1 MEANVEQATASKS
14 RDGRGALTWGII
26 WMVSYFGARAALEWS
41 FGPQTGSGRLTVA
54 LIPIV
59 PFVAFIWK
67 FIGSMREADE
77 LERRIQLEAL
87 AIAFPLAMVLLMV
100 LALVQLAVPLNPDD
114 WSYRHVWYF
123 LPIFWLGGL
132 SIARRRYQ

>member
-1 MEANVEQATASKS
+1 MERATTNRS
-14 RDGRGALTWGII
+14 RNGTAAIAWGIMWI
-26 WMVSYFGARAALEWS
+26 VSYFGARAALEWMGDAES
-41 FGPQTGSGRLTVA
+41 TGSRLAVA

-67 FIGSMREADE
+67 FISSLREADE
-77 LERRIQLEAL
+77 LERRIHLEAL
-87 AIAFPLAMVLLMV
+87 AIAFPLAMVLLMI
-100 LALVQLAVPLNPDD
+100 LALVQLAMPLNPDD

>member
-1 MEANVEQATASKS
+1 M
-14 RDGRGALTWGII
+14 L
-26 WMVSYFGARAALEWS
+26 SYFGARAALEWMGDRQPA
-41 FGPQTGSGRLTVA
+41 GPRLAVA

-59 PFVAFIWK
+59 PFAGFIWK
-67 FIGSMREADE
+67 FIGSLREADE

-87 AIAFPLAMVLLMV
+87 AIAFPMAMVLLMI
-100 LALVQLAVPLNPDD
+100 LALVQLAMPLNPDD

>member
-1 MEANVEQATASKS
+1 MRRLDLAATA
-14 RDGRGALTWGII
+14 
-26 WMVSYFGARAALEWS
+26 RAVLEWM
-41 FGPQTGSGRLTVA
+41 GDGQPAGSRLAVA
-54 LIPIV
+54 LIPII
-59 PFVAFIWK
+59 PFAAFIWK
-67 FIGSMREADE
+67 FIGALRQADE

-87 AIAFPLAMVLLMV
+87 AIAFPLAMVLLMI
-100 LALVQLAVPLNPDD
+100 LALVQLAMPLNPDD

>member
-1 MEANVEQATASKS
+1 M
-14 RDGRGALTWGII
+14 L
-26 WMVSYFGARAALEWS
+26 SYFGVRAALERM
-41 FGPQTGSGRLTVA
+41 GDTQPAGSRLAIA

-59 PFVAFIWK
+59 PFAAFIWK
-67 FIGSMREADE
+67 FIASLREADE

-87 AIAFPLAMVLLMV
+87 AIAFPVAIVLLMV

-123 LPIFWLGGL
+123 LPIFWLGSL
-132 SIARRRYQ
+132 SIARRRYR

>member
-1 MEANVEQATASKS
+1 MERATANKS
-14 RDGRGALTWGII
+14 RNGRTALTWAII
-26 WMVSYFGARAALEWS
+26 WMLSYFSARAALEWMAD
-41 FGPQTGSGRLTVA
+41 GQPAGTRLAVA

-67 FIGSMREADE
+67 FIGSLREADE

-87 AIAFPLAMVLLMV
+87 AIAFPLAMVLLMI
-100 LALVQLAVPLNPDD
+100 LALVQLAMPLNPDD

>member
-1 MEANVEQATASKS
+1 MDRATVGTSKN
-14 RDGRGALTWGII
+14 GRSALTWGII
-26 WMVSYFGARAALEWS
+26 WIVSYFGARAALEWMDDMQPP
-41 FGPQTGSGRLTVA
+41 GARLAVA

-67 FIGSMREADE
+67 FIGSLREADE

-87 AIAFPLAMVLLMV
+87 AIAFPLAMVLLMI
-100 LALVQLAVPLNPDD
+100 LALVQLAMPLNPDD

>member
-1 MEANVEQATASKS
+1 MDRPTTGKS
-14 RDGRGALTWGII
+14 RSGKVALTWGIV
-26 WMVSYFGARAALEWS
+26 WMLSYFGARAALEWMGDRQPA
-41 FGPQTGSGRLTVA
+41 GPRLAVA

-59 PFVAFIWK
+59 PFAAFIWK
-67 FIGSMREADE
+67 FIGSLREADE

-87 AIAFPLAMVLLMV
+87 AIAFPLAMVLLMI
-100 LALVQLAVPLNPDD
+100 LALVQLAMPLNPDD

-132 SIARRRYQ
+132 SMARRRYQ

>member
-1 MEANVEQATASKS
+1 MERSTAKPKN
-14 RDGRGALTWGII
+14 GRAALTWGII
-26 WMVSYFGARAALEWS
+26 WIVSYFGARAALEWRG
-41 FGPQTGSGRLTVA
+41 GPQTEWGRLTVA

-59 PFVAFIWK
+59 PFVAFLWK
-67 FIGSMREADE
+67 FISSMREADE

-87 AIAFPLAMVLLMV
+87 AIAFPLAMVLLMI
-100 LALVQLAVPLNPDD
+100 LALVQLAMPLNPDD

>member
-1 MEANVEQATASKS
+1 MASAIANKPGN
-14 RDGRGALTWGII
+14 GRAALTWGIV
-26 WMVSYFGARAALEWS
+26 WMISYFGARAALEWM
-41 FGPQTGSGRLTVA
+41 GEGQPTGSRLAVA
-54 LIPIV
+54 LIPII
-59 PFVAFIWK
+59 PFAAFIWK
-67 FIGSMREADE
+67 FIGSLRQADE

-87 AIAFPLAMVLLMV
+87 AIAFPLAMVLLMI
-100 LALVQLAVPLNPDD
+100 LALVQLAMPLDPDD